1 MQDSINKII
10 SNALLVN
17 KDNLTE
23 NIQNLISQI
32 YEAFKNNKDAIVKAN
47 EIDRKNNNGFFI
59 DFSIID
65 NIFSNLK
72 KETMIY
78 GSVTLSQKDDNNKV
92 VYGIQVMDCGNVV
105 VINDG
110 NPYVIIEMII
120 RNIIAGNTT
129 IFSNDGFMFGTNQLL
144 IQIVQA
150 VLKQF
155 NISIYLIQMFISEN
169 FDDILS
175 NYANINLVVCIGDN
189 NLQNLILRKSRVKTI
204 ISGYEC
210 FDLYIEDTNH
220 MDFIDKIIDT
230 GLNIKYYVNKKIKI
244 DYSNAIIVDDVNEA
258 IAQINYNGSKYSSS
272 IFTLSPASASKF
284 IKEIKSKIV
293 VVNTSPTIE
302 RIVDLKQSDLSI
314 EKIIIYPYSFKDNSL
329 FDIEFKISDFTSDN

>member
-47 EIDRKNNNGFFI
+47 EIDRKNNNGFLI

-78 GSVTLSQKDDNNKV
+78 GSVTLSQKDDNNNV

-129 IFSNDGFMFGTNQLL
+129 IFS
-144 IQIVQA
+144 
-150 VLKQF
+150 
-155 NISIYLIQMFISEN
+155 
-169 FDDILS
+169 
-175 NYANINLVVCIGDN
+175 
-189 NLQNLILRKSRVKTI
+189 
-204 ISGYEC
+204 
-210 FDLYIEDTNH
+210 
-220 MDFIDKIIDT
+220 
-230 GLNIKYYVNKKIKI
+230 
-244 DYSNAIIVDDVNEA
+244 
-258 IAQINYNGSKYSSS
+258 
-272 IFTLSPASASKF
+272 
-284 IKEIKSKIV
+284 
-293 VVNTSPTIE
+293 
-302 RIVDLKQSDLSI
+302 
-314 EKIIIYPYSFKDNSL
+314 
-329 FDIEFKISDFTSDN
+329 